1 MIAVI
6 DYGRGN
12 LGSVEKAFRRI
23 GMPAVITQDPRSLDE
38 ADAVVL
44 PGDGA
49 FHDAMANLDRLG
61 LVPALRRALDGS
73 RPCLGICLGYQLLF
87 STSEEFG
94 EGRGLDVVPGAV
106 RRLPAGRKIPH
117 MGWNRVEHAGE
128 LRLFDGIPS
137 GAHFYFVHSFYPV
150 VAGSV
155 IAGTVS
161 TALTEGGL
169 RQTRVAPDARFDASY
184 ARSVAPGARFDASDA
199 RSGAP
204 DAGSLVPEA
213 QSVALRTAWCEYGVR
228 FAAAIEVGR
237 IHATQFHPEK
247 SQRWGLR
254 MLENFAAIVKS
265 GR

>member
-1 MIAVI
+1 
-6 DYGRGN
+6 
-12 LGSVEKAFRRI
+12 
-23 GMPAVITQDPRSLDE
+23 MPASITQDPKSVDE

-49 FHDAMANLDRLG
+49 FHDAMSNLDRLG
-61 LVPALRRALDGS
+61 LTGALRRALDGS
-73 RPCLGICLGYQLLF
+73 RRFLGICLGYQLLF
-87 STSEEFG
+87 TTSEEFG

-117 MGWNRVEHAGE
+117 MGWNRVEHAGD

-137 GAHFYFVHSFYPV
+137 GAHFYFVHSYYPV
-150 VAGSV
+150 VAG
-155 IAGTVS
+155 AVS

-169 RQTRVAPDARFDASY
+169 KQERVAPHARSDALGARSDAS
-184 ARSVAPGARFDASDA
+184 GA
-199 RSGAP
+199 RSG
-204 DAGSLVPEA
+204 
-213 QSVALRTAWCEYGVR
+213 LRAAWCDYGVK

-254 MLENFAAIVKS
+254 MLENFAAVVKS

>member
-1 MIAVI
+1 VIAVI

-23 GMPAVITQDPRSLDE
+23 GMPAVITQDPRSVDE

-49 FHDAMANLDRLG
+49 FHDAMTNLDRLG
-61 LVPALRRALDGS
+61 LLPALRRALDGS
-73 RPCLGICLGYQLLF
+73 RPFLGICLGYQLLF

-150 VAGSV
+150 VAG
-155 IAGTVS
+155 AVS
-161 TALTEGGL
+161 TVLTEDGL
-169 RQTRVAPDARFDASY
+169 RQARGAP
-184 ARSVAPGARFDASDA
+184 DA
-199 RSGAP
+199 RSGAA
-204 DAGSLVPEA
+204 DAPR
-213 QSVALRTAWCEYGVR
+213 LRVAWCEYGVR

-254 MLENFAAIVKS
+254 MLENFAAVVKS

>member
-23 GMPAVITQDPRSLDE
+23 GMPASITQDPRSVDE

-49 FHDAMANLDRLG
+49 FHDAMSNLERLG
-61 LVPALRRALDGS
+61 LLTALRRALDGS
-73 RPCLGICLGYQLLF
+73 RPFLGICLGYQLLF

-117 MGWNRVEHAGE
+117 MGWNGVAHAGD

-137 GAHFYFVHSFYPV
+137 GAHFYFVHSYYPV
-150 VAGSV
+150 VAGFV
-155 IAGTVS
+155 GAGFVGAGTVS
-161 TALTEGGL
+161 TASTEGGL
-169 RQTRVAPDARFDASY
+169 REERVAPH
-184 ARSVAPGARFDASDA
+184 ARSTATVPGSA
-199 RSGAP
+199 
-204 DAGSLVPEA
+204 
-213 QSVALRTAWCEYGVR
+213 ALRAAWCEYGVK

>member
-12 LGSVEKAFRRI
+12 LGSVEKAFRRVGI
-23 GMPAVITQDPRSLDE
+23 PAVITQDPRSVDE
-38 ADAVVL
+38 AEAVVL

-49 FHDAMANLDRLG
+49 FHDAMSNLDQLG
-61 LVPALRRALDGS
+61 LLPAVRRSLDGS
-73 RPCLGICLGYQLLF
+73 RPFLGICLGYQLLF

-106 RRLPAGRKIPH
+106 RRLPSGQKIPH
-117 MGWNRVEHAGE
+117 MGWNRVEHGGD

-150 VAGSV
+150 PQSGSMPLKV
-155 IAGTVS
+155 
-161 TALTEGGL
+161 
-169 RQTRVAPDARFDASY
+169 
-184 ARSVAPGARFDASDA
+184 
-199 RSGAP
+199 
-204 DAGSLVPEA
+204 
-213 QSVALRTAWCEYGVR
+213 AWCEYGVR
-228 FAAAIEVGR
+228 FAAAIEVRR